1 MEEILRAKR
10 LGEHIAKDW
19 DRSCMTRIRLAE
31 RVRVSTAFISRG
43 ERGQKLI
50 RVCVAEFEPKREIP
64 SGL

>member
-1 MEEILRAKR
+1 MEEIPRAKR
-10 LGEHIAKDW
+10 LGENIAKDR
-19 DRSCMTRIRLAE
+19 DRSGMAQIQLAE
-31 RVRVSTAFISRG
+31 RVGVSTAFISRV